1 MQDTNWYPVSF
12 RWLWWRENMVIVDY
26 QRCGYCG
33 GCVSL
38 CPVGAIELA
47 ETRLVI
53 DQSCMDCGLCLGA
66 CPMGALSLEGQKGER
81 NRQGLT
87 LQQRYD
93 VVVIGAG
100 PAGSTAARRAAELG
114 LSVLLL
120 EKRQEI
126 GSPVRCAEGV
136 SHKLLIPFIE
146 PDEHW
151 VSAPVDK
158 AQFTTIVGDKVETKR
173 VEGGRGY
180 ILERRVFDRVLAEKA
195 VEAGA
200 QLAVKTAAKGLLIED
215 GIVRGVIVEGS
226 GHGEI
231 EAALVIGADGVESRV
246 GLWAGLD
253 TTLPPK
259 DAMACAQFLLSGID
273 IDPTCLYYYI
283 SQELAP
289 GGYAWVFPK
298 GEGKANVGLGVQAD
312 MAVRPALDYLVRFIE
327 GQPHLARGSPVTL
340 VVGGV
345 PVALPPKRLVTHGCL
360 LVGDAARQVDPL
372 TGGGI
377 TNAMMAGQYA
387 AEVAARAIE
396 GGDTSASRLAEYEA
410 RWASTLGR
418 KMARNYRLKERFGP
432 AQRVSRDFVRLFA
445 AATAGT

>member
-1 MQDTNWYPVSF
+1 
-12 RWLWWRENMVIVDY
+12 MVIVDR
-26 QRCGYCG
+26 QRCCYCG

-53 DQSCMDCGLCLGA
+53 DRTCIDCELCLGT
-66 CPMGALSLEGQKGER
+66 CPVGALSLEGQEMKRG
-81 NRQGLT
+81 RQGLV
-87 LQQRYD
+87 LQRRYD
-93 VVVIGAG
+93 VVVVGAG

-136 SHKLLIPFIE
+136 GHELLIPFIE

-151 VSAPVDK
+151 ISAKIDK
-158 AQFTTIVGDKVETKR
+158 AQFTTMVRDRAETKR
-173 VEGGRGY
+173 AEGGRGY
-180 ILERRVFDRVLAEKA
+180 VLERRVFDRVLAEKA

-200 QLAVKTAAKGLLIED
+200 QLAVKTAARGLLIED
-215 GIVRGVIVEGS
+215 GVVRGVIVEGQ
-226 GHGEI
+226 GNMEI
-231 EAALVIGADGVESRV
+231 EAAVVIGADGVESRV
-246 GLWAGLD
+246 GPWAGLD
-253 TTLPPK
+253 TTLPQK
-259 DAMACAQFLLSGID
+259 DAMGCAQFLLSGID
-273 IDPTCLYYYI
+273 IDPTCCSYYI
-283 SQELAP
+283 SQEIAP

-312 MAVRPALDYLVRFIE
+312 MAARPALDYLMRFIE
-327 GQPHLARGSPVTL
+327 GQPHLSQGSPVTL

-345 PVALPPKRLVTHGCL
+345 PVALVPERLVTDGCM

-377 TNAMMAGQYA
+377 TNAMTAGQYA
-387 AEVAARAIE
+387 AEVAAQAIE
-396 GGDTSASRLAEYEA
+396 ADDTSARKLAKYEE

-432 AQRVSRDFVRLFA
+432 AQRASRDFVRLFA
-445 AATAGT
+445 VAAAGT